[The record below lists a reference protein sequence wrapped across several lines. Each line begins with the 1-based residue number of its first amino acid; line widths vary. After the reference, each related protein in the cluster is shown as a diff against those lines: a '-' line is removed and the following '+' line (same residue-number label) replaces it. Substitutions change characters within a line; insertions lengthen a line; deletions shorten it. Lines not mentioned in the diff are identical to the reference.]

1 MIKLVRSAAD
11 QILAAAVLGSAKTV
25 TKVTANVTSMNKI
38 FLLIVMSFLL
48 PLWRINVESHV
59 RTCNTKKLPR

>member
-11 QILAAAVLGSAKTV
+11 QILAAAVLGSAKTA
-25 TKVTANVTSMNKI
+25 TKVTANVTSMSKI

-48 PLWRINVESHV
+48 YGA
-59 RTCNTKKLPR
+59 